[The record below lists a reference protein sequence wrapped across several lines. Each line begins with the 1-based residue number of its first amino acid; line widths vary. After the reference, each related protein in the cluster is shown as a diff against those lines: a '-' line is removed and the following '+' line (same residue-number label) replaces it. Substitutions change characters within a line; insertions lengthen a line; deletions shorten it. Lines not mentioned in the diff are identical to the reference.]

1 MGVHPTRCGDF
12 DDSGDAEAHLSALR
26 TLIEENRR
34 HVVAVGECGL
44 DYDRLQ
50 FCDKDTQRR
59 SVEGNRSCAY
69 TLNIAHYEES
79 AVMHWNRELLYFN
92 VSKMEPVSEYITS
105 AAGYSLIQL
114 GYFI

>member
-12 DDSGDAEAHLSALR
+12 DDSADPEAHLSALR

-59 SVEGNRSCAY
+59 SVEEGVGVVRV
-69 TLNIAHYEES
+69 HES
-79 AVMHWNRELLYFN
+79 KE
-92 VSKMEPVSEYITS
+92 
-105 AAGYSLIQL
+105 SLMCS
-114 GYFI
+114 F